1 MKYKIIQDNL
11 RFGEEG
17 EILPDAEAEL
27 LNIPILL
34 EIGIFL
40 LEKGYIE
47 EVKEDWKRWRAD
59 RDKLYYYLGEEGEI
73 NHRKDD
79 YNFYDD
85 FRYDIGN
92 YFKTQEE
99 AQQKLDRDLA
109 IARVNNRIRE
119 LQGGEVSREEM
130 MDIEIYNWEIF
141 YNVYDKKYDYSC
153 SHNYFLPILL
163 PIRTKEI
170 SQQIIKECKYDLDI
184 ILGINK

>member
-1 MKYKIIQDNL
+1 MKKYKITEL
-11 RFGEEG
+11 GETSKYKKGQIITE
-17 EILPDAEAEL
+17 EDFDISWIEL
-27 LNIPILL
+27 GIK
-34 EIGIFL
+34 IGCM
-40 LEKGYIE
+40 E

-59 RDKLYYYLGEEGEI
+59 RDKLYYYLGEEGII
-73 NHRKDD
+73 NDRRDD

-92 YFKTQEE
+92 YFQTQEQ
-99 AQQKLDRDLA
+99 AQQKKDRDLA

-170 SQQIIKECKYDLDI
+170 SQQIIKECKDDLDLI
-184 ILGINK
+184 WGINK

>member
-34 EIGIFL
+34 E
-40 LEKGYIE
+40 KGFIE
-47 EVKEDWKRWRAD
+47 EVKEDWKRWRAEIGE
-59 RDKLYYYLGEEGEI
+59 RYYNVSADGEI
-73 NHRKDD
+73 E
-79 YNFYDD
+79 D
-85 FRYDIGN
+85 FSEGDNKWNYYKYITGN

-119 LQGGEVSREEM
+119 LQGGDMSVEEK
-130 MDIEIYNWEIF
+130 INYW
-141 YNVYDKKYDYSC
+141 KRKYDIIYISPKKQYDWRLYNDY
-153 SHNYFLPILL
+153 HQFILL
-163 PIRTKEI
+163 PIRTQEI
-170 SQQIIKECKYDLDI
+170 AYQIIKECKDDLDI
-184 ILGINK
+184 IWGIKK